1 MRERAT
7 RRDEYNDK
15 CEGYR
20 SHPLNTSDAN
30 PCIERAKVKIKAVN
44 ALVDPTKA
52 NVGSG
57 PDIFARAAD
66 RHDINAARHDAA
78 APTNEATADQLA

>member
-1 MRERAT
+1 MREPAT
-7 RRDEYNDK
+7 RRDEYNHK

-20 SHPLNTSDAN
+20 SHPLNTNDAN
-30 PCIERAKVKIKAVN
+30 PCIERAKVKTKAVN
-44 ALVDPTKA
+44 ALVDPTNA

-57 PDIFARAAD
+57 SDIFARLPD

-78 APTNEATADQLA
+78 AATNEATADQRA